1 MKVAIGVLSGRRVGL
16 RHREDCST
24 ASLARPFG
32 DICCLVGGVAG
43 MALVDAIYESYFQS
57 HLRGIAGFGICAGWL
72 AGLSARTPRAF
83 LTISRN

>member
-1 MKVAIGVLSGRRVGL
+1 
-16 RHREDCST
+16 
-24 ASLARPFG
+24 
-32 DICCLVGGVAG
+32 

-72 AGLSARTPRAF
+72 AGLSARTPRVF